1 MARRRKILLVDD
13 NCRFR
18 MTLGEIFKSKDYY
31 PIAVAGGKKALEKFQ
46 EDMPP
51 VAVIDIKLSDMSG
64 LEVMDRLKEH
74 APNTEC
80 IILTGNASQ
89 DSAIEAV
96 NRGAFSYLQKP
107 YDVEQ
112 LLVTVRR
119 AFEKYESDQ
128 LRRKNEEALCE
139 ANTRLN
145 NILESISDG
154 FMILDDNFE
163 LTYFNRAAERLL
175 GRMSREVLNR
185 NLFEAFPEVKGSVF
199 EEKYSLA
206 LREKTPISF
215 EVYFD
220 RAPYENWYD
229 VRVYPYS
236 DGIAVYFQIITER
249 KGLEAKLRQS
259 QRLEAVGRLAGGI
272 AHDFNNL
279 LTIILG
285 NSDLVLQE
293 TGLTKELND
302 NLQEIRKSAC
312 RATALTQQLLAFSRK
327 QILQPKVLNLN
338 DLLIEIE
345 RMLQRL
351 IGEDIVLSVK
361 PDPRLGKIKADRSQL
376 EQVIFNLAINARDAM
391 PQGGGLTIETKNEYL
406 DRDYSRLNP
415 AVNAGDYI
423 MLAVSDTGYGM
434 TQQTKE
440 HIFEPFFTTKDHD
453 KGTGLGLSTVYG
465 IVKQSGGYIW
475 VYSEIGRGTTFKIYL
490 PRCEVGETESEKPAE
505 RPVSI
510 CGSETILVVEDEDA
524 LRNITCKI
532 LKNLG
537 YTVYQASSG
546 EEAQRIMEDGNGKRN
561 AELLITDVVMPELSG
576 GELVKRLTRHNP
588 RLRVLY
594 ISGYT
599 DDAIIRH
606 GVSADEVS
614 FLPKPFTA
622 RSLGQ
627 KVREVLEKG

>member
-1 MARRRKILLVDD
+1 MAQRRKILLLDD
-13 NCRFR
+13 NAHFR
-18 MTLGEIFKSKDYY
+18 MTLAEIFKFKDYD
-31 PIAVAGGKKALEKFQ
+31 PVAVASGKKALEKFQ
-46 EDMPP
+46 KDMPS

-64 LEVMDRLKEH
+64 LDVMDRLKEH

-89 DSAIEAV
+89 ESAIEAV

-128 LRRKNEEALCE
+128 IRRKNEEALGE
-139 ANTRLN
+139 ANTRLS

-154 FMILDDNFE
+154 FMILDDNFK

-175 GRMSREVLNR
+175 ERMSHEVLNR
-185 NLFEAFPEVKGSVF
+185 DLFEAFPEVKGSVF
-199 EEKYSLA
+199 EEKFSLA

-236 DGIAVYFQIITER
+236 DGIAVYFQITTER

-285 NSDLVLQE
+285 YSDLALQE
-293 TGLTKELND
+293 TKLSKELSD

-327 QILQPKVLNLN
+327 QILQPKMLNLN
-338 DLLIEIE
+338 DLLTEIE
-345 RMLQRL
+345 RLLKRL

-361 PDPRLGKIKADRSQL
+361 PDPQLGKIKADPSQL

-391 PQGGGLTIETKNEYL
+391 PRGGSLTIETKNEYL
-406 DRDYSRLNP
+406 DKDYSKLNP
-415 AVNAGDYI
+415 VVNAGNYI
-423 MLAVSDTGYGM
+423 MLAVSDTGCGM
-434 TQQTKE
+434 NQQTKE

-465 IVKQSGGYIW
+465 IVKQSGGYVW
-475 VYSEIGRGTTFKIYL
+475 VYSEPGQGTTFKIYL
-490 PRCEVGETESEKPAE
+490 PQCVVNATTSERTAE
-505 RPVSI
+505 EHRSSC

-546 EEAQRIMEDGNGKRN
+546 EEAQKIVNGNGKRN
-561 AELLITDVVMPELSG
+561 VELVITDVVMPELSG
-576 GELVKRLTRHNP
+576 SELVKRLTRHNP
-588 RLRVLY
+588 ELRVLY

-614 FLPKPFTA
+614 FLQKPFTA